1 LVICLTRNGAW
12 TKYEGNPVL
21 GGQYGTCFD
30 ICALLENGYLSHVD
44 VMATQAMRS
53 HHRKQGRKLF
63 EFAPPAPWQRRA
75 FIDNSF
81 NEKQRHFAVKWALQK
96 V

>member
-21 GGQYGTCFD
+21 GGQYRTCFD
-30 ICALLENGYLSHVD
+30 ICALLENWYLSHVD
-44 VMATQAMRS
+44 VMATQTMRS

-63 EFAPPAPWQRRA
+63 EFAASAVSEAGQ
-75 FIDNSF
+75 IDNSF
-81 NEKQRHFAVKWALQK
+81 NEEQRHFAVKSPF
-96 V
+96 

>member
-1 LVICLTRNGAW
+1 
-12 TKYEGNPVL
+12 
-21 GGQYGTCFD
+21 
-30 ICALLENGYLSHVD
+30 
-44 VMATQAMRS
+44 MATQAMRS